1 VPSTKT
7 ADPAK
12 AKGSLSNPF
21 FRACANP
28 LNNSRGSEIGRTAI
42 RVTLELIFERDVFGI
57 VLLEPFFGGVYIHKH
72 LKMVSTADLF
82 A

>member
-1 VPSTKT
+1 MPSTKT

-28 LNNSRGSEIGRTAI
+28 LKNSRGSEIGAHRDPGHYF
-42 RVTLELIFERDVFGI
+42 LFERDVFGI
-57 VLLEPFFGGVYIHKH
+57 ALLEPFFGGVYIHKH